1 MVVVVNFYATYTHSE
16 SINFFPDS
24 YVRIEEFV
32 EMLTADLPSPP
43 EIIIS
48 GDFNFVF
55 NPISESINRS
65 SSNQERSLANLI
77 T

>member
-1 MVVVVNFYATYTHSE
+1 MVAVVNIYAPNTHSE
-16 SINFFPDS
+16 SINFFSDC

-43 EIIIS
+43 QIIIS
-48 GDFNFVF
+48 GDLNFVF

-65 SSNQERSLANLI
+65 SSNQERSLANLV